1 MFCYNLREEEDFAII
16 LARDFNVKTY
26 LSMPKIDGILTF
38 YQEKNNI
45 YPDLLSIMIK
55 IQQHK

>member
-1 MFCYNLREEEDFAII
+1 MEEEDFIII

-26 LSMPKIDGILTF
+26 LSVPKIDGILTF

-45 YPDLLSIMIK
+45 YSNLLSIIIK